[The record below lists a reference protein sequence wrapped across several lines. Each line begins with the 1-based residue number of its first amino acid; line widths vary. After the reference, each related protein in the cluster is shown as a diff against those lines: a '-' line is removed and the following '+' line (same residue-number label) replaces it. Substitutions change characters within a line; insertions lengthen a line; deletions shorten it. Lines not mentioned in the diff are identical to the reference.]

1 MGWKRSALESLV
13 WIVSRFAANVE
24 KCPDSPR
31 SIFVLR
37 NNDLGDL
44 LVITPLF
51 EALKLLYPQARIVAG
66 VGDWSRPILENNPH
80 VSEVLSINAPWHN
93 HIVPGQTPLSAFRYI
108 LRSHEVSLL
117 RSRQFDIG
125 IDVLG
130 SQFGSLL
137 LMLAGVPFRLGVK
150 GYAGGHSATQR
161 YFELDYSKYVGRS
174 SLLFA
179 ELLGATQIPSAKPQ
193 IFLTAQEMAYGNKM
207 WAEDGGRQR
216 RIVIGPGAG
225 FAEKC
230 WPLGHYEKLIRA
242 LTLDTR
248 NQVVVVGGPREMEV
262 GSQLS
267 YGNSAVRNLTGCT
280 TLRETFSMVARADL
294 VICNS
299 SLLMHVAA
307 AFEKPSVVLLGE
319 WFDSAHQHSL
329 LWGYGPLTHV
339 CGRDRGHENI
349 YSPEEAMD
357 IISKLI

>member
-13 WIVSRFAANVE
+13 WIASRFAASVN
-24 KCPDSPR
+24 KCPDSPQ

-51 EALKLLYPQARIVAG
+51 EALKMLYPEARIVAG

-93 HIVPGQTPLSAFRYI
+93 HIVPGQTPLGAFRYI

-117 RSRQFDIG
+117 KSRQFDIG

-137 LMLAGVPFRLGVK
+137 LMRGGIPFRLGVK
-150 GYAGGHSATQR
+150 GYAGGHSAAQR
-161 YFELDYSKYVGRS
+161 YFDLDYCKYVGRS

-179 ELLGATQIPSAKPQ
+179 ELLGAMQVPSAKPQ
-193 IFLTAQEMAYGNKM
+193 IFLTAQEMAYGDEM
-207 WAEDGGRQR
+207 WAEHGGRKR

-242 LTLDTR
+242 LTLDAR
-248 NQVVVVGGPREMEV
+248 NQVVVVGGPREMAV
-262 GSQLS
+262 GAQLS
-267 YGNSAVRNLTGCT
+267 CGNSAVRNLTGLT
-280 TLRETFSMVARADL
+280 TLRETFSLVAQADL

-319 WFDSAHQHSL
+319 WFDSAALHALQ
-329 LWGYGPLTHV
+329 WGYGSLTHV
-339 CGRDRGHENI
+339 CGRDQEHEDI
-349 YSPEEAMD
+349 YSPEEVLD
-357 IISKLI
+357 LVSKL